1 MKKSFKLFL
10 AAAFLV
16 TEFFVVALPL
26 MITSAKAD
34 GHPIQAITHA
44 GFGGGTDVTTRMM
57 LLRTRRYLKQ
67 DMQLVNKKGG
77 GGAASMD
84 YMMSLPADGNH
95 TLTWTTGHAVSMA
108 LGKTKV
114 KLSDMQPLARGTD
127 DPQLFVVN
135 CKNDIKDAK
144 KFISTQKSKSLKY
157 GTTHTGGIDDV
168 SAIAFTKKGG
178 LKDPTIVAYKGVA
191 PIKTNLIK
199 GDIDVGVLNL
209 GEALTE
215 INEGK
220 LCVSVVLANN
230 RMAKIGDSPTAK
242 ELGIPVSLSTVRG
255 FVTKKGAPA
264 DRVKQLEAG
273 MMKAMSHNYYKNFL
287 TEIEDGTLC
296 VSVVLASNRME
307 KLSNVPTATELGI
320 PVVLSTVRGFVTKK
334 GVAGDRK
341 KQLEDAM
348 IKAMEH
354 KYFQSFLTDIGLD
367 STSVVGADEW
377 GKQMEVMLAE
387 MTAQLKALGYI
398 N

>member
-1 MKKSFKLFL
+1 MKKTFKTML
-10 AAAFLV
+10 AAIVLLVEIPFLSS
-16 TEFFVVALPL
+16 FA
-26 MITSAKAD
+26 SAA
-34 GHPIQAITHA
+34 PIQAITHA

-57 LLRTRRYLKQ
+57 LLRARRALKQ

-84 YMMSLPADGNH
+84 YMMTLPADGQH

-127 DPQLFVVN
+127 DPQLFVVS
-135 CKNDIKDAK
+135 CKNKIKDAK
-144 KFISTQKSKSLKY
+144 KFISAQKSKSLKY

-168 SAIAFTKKGG
+168 SAIAFTKKGK

-220 LCVSVVLANN
+220 LCVSVVLANE
-230 RMAKIGDSPTAK
+230 RMAKIGKVPTAK

-255 FVTKKGAPA
+255 FVTKKGVSA
-264 DRVKQLEAG
+264 DRAKVLEDG
-273 MMKAMSHNYYKNFL
+273 MMKAMNHNYYKNFL
-287 TEIEDGTLC
+287 TEI
-296 VSVVLASNRME
+296 
-307 KLSNVPTATELGI
+307 
-320 PVVLSTVRGFVTKK
+320 
-334 GVAGDRK
+334 
-341 KQLEDAM
+341 
-348 IKAMEH
+348 
-354 KYFQSFLTDIGLD
+354 GLD
-367 STSVVGADEW
+367 ESSVVGADEW
-377 GKQMEVMLAE
+377 GKQMETMLAE
-387 MTAQLKALGYI
+387 MTTQLKALGYI
-398 N
+398 K

>member
-1 MKKSFKLFL
+1 MNKSIKLFL
-10 AAAFLV
+10 ATSLLI
-16 TEFFVVALPL
+16 TEIFVLTIPV
-26 MITSAKAD
+26 MITTSRAD

-57 LLRTRRYLKQ
+57 LLRTRRELKQ

-77 GGAASMD
+77 GGASSMD
-84 YMMSLPADGNH
+84 YMMTLPADGNH

-135 CKNDIKDAK
+135 CNNEIKDAK
-144 KFISTQKSKSLKY
+144 KFVNSQKSKSLKY

-168 SAIAFTKKGG
+168 SAIAFTKKGK

-209 GEALTE
+209 GEA
-215 INEGK
+215 
-220 LCVSVVLANN
+220 V
-230 RMAKIGDSPTAK
+230 
-242 ELGIPVSLSTVRG
+242 
-255 FVTKKGAPA
+255 
-264 DRVKQLEAG
+264 
-273 MMKAMSHNYYKNFL
+273 
-287 TEIEDGTLC
+287 TEIEEGKLC

-334 GVAGDRK
+334 GAPSERVK
-341 KQLEDAM
+341 ILEAAM
-348 IKAMEH
+348 IKAMNH
-354 KYFQSFLTDIGLD
+354 KYYQGFLGDIGLD

-377 GKQMEVMLAE
+377 GKQMETMLAE

>member
-1 MKKSFKLFL
+1 MKKSFKIFL
-10 AAAFLV
+10 ATIFLIV
-16 TEFFVVALPL
+16 EIPFLSSIA
-26 MITSAKAD
+26 SADA
-34 GHPIQAITHA
+34 IQAITHA

-57 LLRTRRYLKQ
+57 LLRARRVLKQ

-84 YMMSLPADGNH
+84 YMMSLPADGQH

-127 DPQLFVVN
+127 DPQLFVVS
-135 CKNDIKDAK
+135 CKEDIKDAK
-144 KFISTQKSKSLKY
+144 KFVSTQKKKSLSY

-178 LKDPTIVAYKGVA
+178 LKNPKIVAYKGVA

-220 LCVSVVLANN
+220 LCVSVVLANK
-230 RMAKIGDSPTAK
+230 RMAKLSDVPTAK
-242 ELGIPVSLSTVRG
+242 ELGIDVSLSTVRG
-255 FVTKKGAPA
+255 FVTKKGAPS
-264 DRVKQLEAG
+264 DRVKQLEDG
-273 MMKAMSHNYYKNFL
+273 MIKAMSHNYYKNFL
-287 TEIEDGTLC
+287 TEI
-296 VSVVLASNRME
+296 
-307 KLSNVPTATELGI
+307 
-320 PVVLSTVRGFVTKK
+320 
-334 GVAGDRK
+334 
-341 KQLEDAM
+341 
-348 IKAMEH
+348 
-354 KYFQSFLTDIGLD
+354 GLD
-367 STSVVGADEW
+367 QTSVVGADEW
-377 GKQMEVMLAE
+377 GKQMESMLKE

-398 N
+398 K

>member
-1 MKKSFKLFL
+1 MKKTLKTML
-10 AAAFLV
+10 AAIVLIVEIPFLSS
-16 TEFFVVALPL
+16 FA
-26 MITSAKAD
+26 SAA
-34 GHPIQAITHA
+34 PIQAITHA

-57 LLRTRRYLKQ
+57 LLRARRVLKQ

-84 YMMSLPADGNH
+84 YMMSLPADGQH

-135 CKNDIKDAK
+135 CKSKFKNAK
-144 KFISTQKSKSLKY
+144 KFVSMQKERAFSY

-178 LKDPTIVAYKGVA
+178 LKTPKIVAYKGVA

-215 INEGK
+215 INEKK
-220 LCVSVVLANN
+220 LCVAVVLANN
-230 RMAKIGDSPTAK
+230 RMAKLSKVPTAK
-242 ELGIPVSLSTVRG
+242 ELGIDVALSTVRG

-264 DRVKQLEAG
+264 DRVKTLESG
-273 MMKAMSHNYYKNFL
+273 MLKAMSHNYYKNFL
-287 TEIEDGTLC
+287 TEI
-296 VSVVLASNRME
+296 
-307 KLSNVPTATELGI
+307 
-320 PVVLSTVRGFVTKK
+320 
-334 GVAGDRK
+334 
-341 KQLEDAM
+341 
-348 IKAMEH
+348 
-354 KYFQSFLTDIGLD
+354 GLD
-367 STSVVGADEW
+367 QSSVVGADEW
-377 GKQMEVMLAE
+377 GKQMEDMLKE

-398 N
+398 K

>member
-84 YMMSLPADGNH
+84 YMMTLPADGQH

-144 KFISTQKSKSLKY
+144 KFISAQKSKSLKY
-157 GTTHTGGIDDV
+157 GTTHVGIDDV
-168 SAIAFTKKGG
+168 SAIAFTKKGK
-178 LKDPTIVAYKGVA
+178 LTDPTIVAYKGVG

-209 GEALTE
+209 GEA
-215 INEGK
+215 
-220 LCVSVVLANN
+220 V
-230 RMAKIGDSPTAK
+230 
-242 ELGIPVSLSTVRG
+242 
-255 FVTKKGAPA
+255 
-264 DRVKQLEAG
+264 
-273 MMKAMSHNYYKNFL
+273 

-307 KLSNVPTATELGI
+307 KLNNVPTATELGI
-320 PVVLSTVRGFVTKK
+320 PVVLSTVRGFVTRK
-334 GVAGDRK
+334 GVPADRK

-398 N
+398 K

>member
-1 MKKSFKLFL
+1 MKKTFKALL
-10 AAAFLV
+10 AAVFLIV
-16 TEFFVVALPL
+16 EIPFLSSIA
-26 MITSAKAD
+26 SADQA
-34 GHPIQAITHA
+34 IQAITHA

-57 LLRTRRYLKQ
+57 LLRARRVLKQ

-84 YMMSLPADGNH
+84 YMMSLPADGQH

-135 CKNDIKDAK
+135 CKEDIKDAK
-144 KFISTQKSKSLKY
+144 KFVSTQKKKALSY

-178 LKDPTIVAYKGVA
+178 LKTPKIVAYKGVA

-230 RMAKIGDSPTAK
+230 RMQKLSNVPTAK
-242 ELGIPVSLSTVRG
+242 ELGIDVALSTVRG

-264 DRVKQLEAG
+264 DRVKTLEAG
-273 MMKAMSHNYYKNFL
+273 MLKAMSHNYYKNFL
-287 TEIEDGTLC
+287 TEI
-296 VSVVLASNRME
+296 
-307 KLSNVPTATELGI
+307 
-320 PVVLSTVRGFVTKK
+320 
-334 GVAGDRK
+334 
-341 KQLEDAM
+341 
-348 IKAMEH
+348 
-354 KYFQSFLTDIGLD
+354 GLD
-367 STSVVGADEW
+367 QTSVVGADEW
-377 GKQMEVMLAE
+377 GKQMESMLKE

-398 N
+398 K

>member
-1 MKKSFKLFL
+1 
-10 AAAFLV
+10 V
-16 TEFFVVALPL
+16 TEFFVIAIPL
-26 MITSAKAD
+26 MTTSARAD
-34 GHPIQAITHA
+34 GAIQAITHA

-57 LLRTRRYLKQ
+57 LLRARRVLKQ

-77 GGAASMD
+77 GGAVSMD
-84 YMMSLPADGNH
+84 YMMSLPADGQH

-135 CKNDIKDAK
+135 CKADIKDAK

-157 GTTHTGGIDDV
+157 GTTHVGGIDDV

-215 INEGK
+215 INDGT
-220 LCVSVVLANN
+220 LCVSIVLANN
-230 RMAKIGDSPTAK
+230 RMAKIKDSPTAK

-264 DRVKQLEAG
+264 ERVKQLEAG

-287 TEIEDGTLC
+287 TEI
-296 VSVVLASNRME
+296 
-307 KLSNVPTATELGI
+307 
-320 PVVLSTVRGFVTKK
+320 
-334 GVAGDRK
+334 
-341 KQLEDAM
+341 
-348 IKAMEH
+348 
-354 KYFQSFLTDIGLD
+354 GLD
-367 STSVVGADEW
+367 ETSVVGADEW
-377 GKQMEVMLAE
+377 GKQMEEMLTE

>member
-1 MKKSFKLFL
+1 MKKTFKALL
-10 AAAFLV
+10 AAVFLIV
-16 TEFFVVALPL
+16 EVPFLSSIA
-26 MITSAKAD
+26 SADQA
-34 GHPIQAITHA
+34 IQAITHA

-57 LLRTRRYLKQ
+57 LLRARRVLKQ

-84 YMMSLPADGNH
+84 YMMSLPADGQH

-135 CKNDIKDAK
+135 CKEDIKDAK
-144 KFISTQKSKSLKY
+144 KFVSTQKKKALSY

-178 LKDPTIVAYKGVA
+178 LKTPKIVAYKGVA

-230 RMAKIGDSPTAK
+230 RMQKLSNAPTAK
-242 ELGIPVSLSTVRG
+242 ELGIDVALSTVRG

-264 DRVKQLEAG
+264 DRVKTLEAG
-273 MMKAMSHNYYKNFL
+273 MLKAMSHNYYKNFL
-287 TEIEDGTLC
+287 TEI
-296 VSVVLASNRME
+296 
-307 KLSNVPTATELGI
+307 
-320 PVVLSTVRGFVTKK
+320 
-334 GVAGDRK
+334 
-341 KQLEDAM
+341 
-348 IKAMEH
+348 
-354 KYFQSFLTDIGLD
+354 GLD
-367 STSVVGADEW
+367 QTSVVGADEW
-377 GKQMEVMLAE
+377 GKQMESMLKE

-398 N
+398 K

>member
-1 MKKSFKLFL
+1 MKKTFKIIL
-10 AAAFLV
+10 AAVFL
-16 TEFFVVALPL
+16 L
-26 MITSAKAD
+26 MEIPFLSSIASAKP
-34 GHPIQAITHA
+34 PIQAITHA

-57 LLRTRRYLKQ
+57 LLRARRVLKQ

-84 YMMSLPADGNH
+84 YMMSLPADGQH

-135 CKNDIKDAK
+135 CKSKFKNAK
-144 KFISTQKSKSLKY
+144 KFVSMQKEKAFSY

-178 LKDPTIVAYKGVA
+178 LKTPKIVAYKGVA

-215 INEGK
+215 INEKK
-220 LCVSVVLANN
+220 LCVAVVLANN
-230 RMAKIGDSPTAK
+230 RMAKLSKVPTAK
-242 ELGIPVSLSTVRG
+242 ELGIDVALSTVRG

-264 DRVKQLEAG
+264 DRVKELEAG
-273 MMKAMSHNYYKNFL
+273 MLKAMSHNYYKNFL
-287 TEIEDGTLC
+287 VE
-296 VSVVLASNRME
+296 
-307 KLSNVPTATELGI
+307 
-320 PVVLSTVRGFVTKK
+320 
-334 GVAGDRK
+334 
-341 KQLEDAM
+341 
-348 IKAMEH
+348 
-354 KYFQSFLTDIGLD
+354 IGLD
-367 STSVVGADEW
+367 QTSVVGADEW
-377 GKQMEVMLAE
+377 GKQMEDMLKE

>member
-57 LLRTRRYLKQ
+57 LLRARRVLKQ

-135 CKNDIKDAK
+135 CNNEIKDAK
-144 KFISTQKSKSLKY
+144 KFISAQKSKSLKY

-178 LKDPTIVAYKGVA
+178 LTDPTIVAYKGVA

-220 LCVSVVLANN
+220 LCVSVVL
-230 RMAKIGDSPTAK
+230 
-242 ELGIPVSLSTVRG
+242 SLI
-255 FVTKKGAPA
+255 
-264 DRVKQLEAG
+264 
-273 MMKAMSHNYYKNFL
+273 H
-287 TEIEDGTLC
+287 I
-296 VSVVLASNRME
+296 
-307 KLSNVPTATELGI
+307 
-320 PVVLSTVRGFVTKK
+320 
-334 GVAGDRK
+334 
-341 KQLEDAM
+341 
-348 IKAMEH
+348 
-354 KYFQSFLTDIGLD
+354 
-367 STSVVGADEW
+367 
-377 GKQMEVMLAE
+377 
-387 MTAQLKALGYI
+387 
-398 N
+398 

>member
-16 TEFFVVALPL
+16 TEFFVIALPML
-26 MITSAKAD
+26 TTSARAD
-34 GHPIQAITHA
+34 GAIQAITHA

-57 LLRTRRYLKQ
+57 LLRARRVLKQ

-77 GGAASMD
+77 GGAVSMD
-84 YMMSLPADGNH
+84 YMMSLPADGQH

-114 KLSDMQPLARGTD
+114 KISDMQPLARGTD

-135 CKNDIKDAK
+135 CKADIKDAK
-144 KFISTQKSKSLKY
+144 KFISVQKSKSLKY
-157 GTTHTGGIDDV
+157 GTTHVGGIDDV

-215 INEGK
+215 INDGT

-230 RMAKIGDSPTAK
+230 RMAILLFAKTTETQSVPSLISVSASPKFKTPTSISPLIRLVLIG
-242 ELGIPVSLSTVRG
+242 
-255 FVTKKGAPA
+255 
-264 DRVKQLEAG
+264 
-273 MMKAMSHNYYKNFL
+273 
-287 TEIEDGTLC
+287 
-296 VSVVLASNRME
+296 
-307 KLSNVPTATELGI
+307 ATPL
-320 PVVLSTVRGFVTKK
+320 
-334 GVAGDRK
+334 
-341 KQLEDAM
+341 
-348 IKAMEH
+348 
-354 KYFQSFLTDIGLD
+354 
-367 STSVVGADEW
+367 
-377 GKQMEVMLAE
+377 
-387 MTAQLKALGYI
+387 
-398 N
+398 

>member
-1 MKKSFKLFL
+1 MKKTFKALL
-10 AAAFLV
+10 AAVFLIV
-16 TEFFVVALPL
+16 EVPFLSSIA
-26 MITSAKAD
+26 SADQA
-34 GHPIQAITHA
+34 IQAITHA

-57 LLRTRRYLKQ
+57 LLRARRVLKQ

-84 YMMSLPADGNH
+84 YMMSLPADGQH

-127 DPQLFVVN
+127 DPQLFVVS
-135 CKNDIKDAK
+135 CKEDIKDAK
-144 KFISTQKSKSLKY
+144 KFVSTQKKKALSY

-178 LKDPTIVAYKGVA
+178 LKTPKIVAYKGVA

-230 RMAKIGDSPTAK
+230 RMAKLSNVPTAK
-242 ELGIPVSLSTVRG
+242 ELGIDVALSTVRG

-264 DRVKQLEAG
+264 DRVKTLEAG
-273 MMKAMSHNYYKNFL
+273 MLKAMSHNYYKNFL
-287 TEIEDGTLC
+287 TEI
-296 VSVVLASNRME
+296 
-307 KLSNVPTATELGI
+307 
-320 PVVLSTVRGFVTKK
+320 
-334 GVAGDRK
+334 
-341 KQLEDAM
+341 
-348 IKAMEH
+348 
-354 KYFQSFLTDIGLD
+354 GLD
-367 STSVVGADEW
+367 QTSVVGADEW
-377 GKQMEVMLAE
+377 GKQMESMLKE

-398 N
+398 K

>member
-57 LLRTRRYLKQ
+57 LLRARR
-67 DMQLVNKKGG
+67 V
-77 GGAASMD
+77 
-84 YMMSLPADGNH
+84 
-95 TLTWTTGHAVSMA
+95 TTGHAVSMA

-135 CKNDIKDAK
+135 CNNEIKDAK
-144 KFISTQKSKSLKY
+144 KFISAQKSKSLKY

-178 LKDPTIVAYKGVA
+178 LTDPTIVAYKGVA

-220 LCVSVVLANN
+220 LCVSVVLANE

-287 TEIEDGTLC
+287 TEI
-296 VSVVLASNRME
+296 
-307 KLSNVPTATELGI
+307 
-320 PVVLSTVRGFVTKK
+320 
-334 GVAGDRK
+334 
-341 KQLEDAM
+341 
-348 IKAMEH
+348 
-354 KYFQSFLTDIGLD
+354 GLD
-367 STSVVGADEW
+367 DTSVVGADEW
-377 GKQMEVMLAE
+377 GKQMEEMLTE

>member
-1 MKKSFKLFL
+1 MKKTFK
-10 AAAFLV
+10 AFLV
-16 TEFFVVALPL
+16 TAFVVAEFFVIALPL
-26 MITSAKAD
+26 VTTSAKAD
-34 GHPIQAITHA
+34 GAIQAITHA

-57 LLRTRRYLKQ
+57 LLRARRVLKQ

-77 GGAASMD
+77 GGAVSMD
-84 YMMSLPADGNH
+84 YMMSLPADGQH

-135 CKNDIKDAK
+135 CKADIKDAK
-144 KFISTQKSKSLKY
+144 KFISVQKSKSLKY

-168 SAIAFTKKGG
+168 SAIAFTK
-178 LKDPTIVAYKGVA
+178 KGVA

-215 INEGK
+215 INEGT
-220 LCVSVVLANN
+220 LCVSVVLANE

-264 DRVKQLEAG
+264 ARVKELEAG
-273 MMKAMSHNYYKNFL
+273 MMKAMGHNYYKNFL
-287 TEIEDGTLC
+287 TEI
-296 VSVVLASNRME
+296 
-307 KLSNVPTATELGI
+307 
-320 PVVLSTVRGFVTKK
+320 
-334 GVAGDRK
+334 
-341 KQLEDAM
+341 
-348 IKAMEH
+348 
-354 KYFQSFLTDIGLD
+354 GLD
-367 STSVVGADEW
+367 DTSVVGADEW
-377 GKQMEVMLAE
+377 GKQMEEMLKE
-387 MTAQLKALGYI
+387 MTAQLKALGYLK
-398 N
+398 

>member
-16 TEFFVVALPL
+16 TEFFVVALPML
-26 MITSAKAD
+26 TTSARAD
-34 GHPIQAITHA
+34 GAIQAITHA

-57 LLRTRRYLKQ
+57 LLRARRVLKQ

-77 GGAASMD
+77 GGAVSMD
-84 YMMSLPADGNH
+84 YMMSLPADGQH

-114 KLSDMQPLARGTD
+114 KISDMQPLARGTD

-135 CKNDIKDAK
+135 CKADIKDAK
-144 KFISTQKSKSLKY
+144 KFISAQKSKSLKY
-157 GTTHTGGIDDV
+157 GTTHVGGIDDV

-215 INEGK
+215 INNGT
-220 LCVSVVLANN
+220 LCVSIVLANN

-242 ELGIPVSLSTVRG
+242 ELV
-255 FVTKKGAPA
+255 
-264 DRVKQLEAG
+264 
-273 MMKAMSHNYYKNFL
+273 FL
-287 TEIEDGTLC
+287 FLC
-296 VSVVLASNRME
+296 L
-307 KLSNVPTATELGI
+307 L
-320 PVVLSTVRGFVTKK
+320 
-334 GVAGDRK
+334 
-341 KQLEDAM
+341 LED
-348 IKAMEH
+348 
-354 KYFQSFLTDIGLD
+354 L
-367 STSVVGADEW
+367 
-377 GKQMEVMLAE
+377 
-387 MTAQLKALGYI
+387 
-398 N
+398 

>member
-1 MKKSFKLFL
+1 MNKTFKLILGAIFL
-10 AAAFLV
+10 A
-16 TEFFVVALPL
+16 TEFFIVTIPI
-26 MITSAKAD
+26 MMTSAKAD
-34 GHPIQAITHA
+34 NHPIQAITHA

-57 LLRTRRYLKQ
+57 LLRARKALKQ

-84 YMMSLPADGNH
+84 YMMTLPADGNH

-127 DPQLFVVN
+127 DPQLFVVSCSN
-135 CKNDIKDAK
+135 EIKDAK
-144 KFISTQKSKSLKY
+144 KFVSVQKKKSLKY

-168 SAIAFTKKGG
+168 SAIAFTKKGN

-220 LCVSVVLANN
+220 ICVSVALANE
-230 RMAKIGDSPTAK
+230 RMAKIGDTPTAK

-255 FVTKKGAPA
+255 FVTKKGVSAERA
-264 DRVKQLEAG
+264 KVLEEG
-273 MMKAMSHNYYKNFL
+273 MLKAMGHNYYKNFL
-287 TEIEDGTLC
+287 TEI
-296 VSVVLASNRME
+296 
-307 KLSNVPTATELGI
+307 
-320 PVVLSTVRGFVTKK
+320 
-334 GVAGDRK
+334 
-341 KQLEDAM
+341 
-348 IKAMEH
+348 
-354 KYFQSFLTDIGLD
+354 GLD
-367 STSVVGADEW
+367 DTSVVGADEW
-377 GKQMEVMLAE
+377 GKQMEEMLAE

-398 N
+398 K

>member
-1 MKKSFKLFL
+1 MKKTFKVLL
-10 AAAFLV
+10 GAALLV
-16 TEFFVVALPL
+16 TEVFALALPIL
-26 MITSAKAD
+26 TTSVKAD

-84 YMMSLPADGNH
+84 YMMTLPADGQH

-144 KFISTQKSKSLKY
+144 KFVSAQKSKSLKY
-157 GTTHTGGIDDV
+157 GTTHVGGIDDV
-168 SAIAFTKKGG
+168 SAIAFTKKGK
-178 LKDPTIVAYKGVA
+178 LTDPTIVAYKGVA

-209 GEALTE
+209 GEA
-215 INEGK
+215 
-220 LCVSVVLANN
+220 V
-230 RMAKIGDSPTAK
+230 
-242 ELGIPVSLSTVRG
+242 
-255 FVTKKGAPA
+255 
-264 DRVKQLEAG
+264 
-273 MMKAMSHNYYKNFL
+273 
-287 TEIEDGTLC
+287 TEIENGTLC
-296 VSVVLASNRME
+296 VSVVLASKRMD

-334 GVAGDRK
+334 GVAADRK

-367 STSVVGADEW
+367 SSSVVGADEW
-377 GKQMEVMLAE
+377 GKQMETMLAE

-398 N
+398 K

>member
-1 MKKSFKLFL
+1 MKKTLKTVL
-10 AAAFLV
+10 AAIVLIVEIPFLSS
-16 TEFFVVALPL
+16 FA
-26 MITSAKAD
+26 SAA
-34 GHPIQAITHA
+34 PIQAITHA

-57 LLRTRRYLKQ
+57 LLRARRVLKQ

-84 YMMSLPADGNH
+84 YMMSLPADGQH

-135 CKNDIKDAK
+135 CKSKFKNAK
-144 KFISTQKSKSLKY
+144 KFVSMQKEKAFSY

-178 LKDPTIVAYKGVA
+178 LKTPKIVAYKGVA

-199 GDIDVGVLNL
+199 GDIDVGVLHL

-215 INEGK
+215 INEKK
-220 LCVSVVLANN
+220 LCVAVVLANK
-230 RMAKIGDSPTAK
+230 RMAKLSKVPTAK
-242 ELGIPVSLSTVRG
+242 ELGIDVALSTVRG

-273 MMKAMSHNYYKNFL
+273 MVKAMSHNYYKNFL
-287 TEIEDGTLC
+287 TEI
-296 VSVVLASNRME
+296 
-307 KLSNVPTATELGI
+307 
-320 PVVLSTVRGFVTKK
+320 
-334 GVAGDRK
+334 
-341 KQLEDAM
+341 
-348 IKAMEH
+348 
-354 KYFQSFLTDIGLD
+354 GLD
-367 STSVVGADEW
+367 QSSVVGADEW
-377 GKQMEVMLAE
+377 GKQMEDMLKE

-398 N
+398 K

>member
-57 LLRTRRYLKQ
+57 LLRARRVLKQ

-135 CKNDIKDAK
+135 CKADIKDAK
-144 KFISTQKSKSLKY
+144 KFISAQKSKSLKY

-209 GEALTE
+209 GEA
-215 INEGK
+215 
-220 LCVSVVLANN
+220 
-230 RMAKIGDSPTAK
+230 
-242 ELGIPVSLSTVRG
+242 
-255 FVTKKGAPA
+255 
-264 DRVKQLEAG
+264 
-273 MMKAMSHNYYKNFL
+273 
-287 TEIEDGTLC
+287 
-296 VSVVLASNRME
+296 
-307 KLSNVPTATELGI
+307 
-320 PVVLSTVRGFVTKK
+320 
-334 GVAGDRK
+334 
-341 KQLEDAM
+341 
-348 IKAMEH
+348 
-354 KYFQSFLTDIGLD
+354 
-367 STSVVGADEW
+367 
-377 GKQMEVMLAE
+377 
-387 MTAQLKALGYI
+387 
-398 N
+398 

>member
-1 MKKSFKLFL
+1 MKKTFKALL
-10 AAAFLV
+10 AAVFLIV
-16 TEFFVVALPL
+16 EVPFLSSIA
-26 MITSAKAD
+26 SADQA
-34 GHPIQAITHA
+34 IQAITHA

-57 LLRTRRYLKQ
+57 LLRARRVLKQ

-84 YMMSLPADGNH
+84 YMMSLPADGQH

-135 CKNDIKDAK
+135 CKEGIKDAK
-144 KFISTQKSKSLKY
+144 KFVSTQKKKALSY

-178 LKDPTIVAYKGVA
+178 LKTPKIVAYKGVA

-230 RMAKIGDSPTAK
+230 RMQKLSNVPTAK
-242 ELGIPVSLSTVRG
+242 ELGIDVALSTVRG

-264 DRVKQLEAG
+264 DRVKTLEAG
-273 MMKAMSHNYYKNFL
+273 MLKAMSHNYYKNFL
-287 TEIEDGTLC
+287 TEI
-296 VSVVLASNRME
+296 
-307 KLSNVPTATELGI
+307 
-320 PVVLSTVRGFVTKK
+320 
-334 GVAGDRK
+334 
-341 KQLEDAM
+341 
-348 IKAMEH
+348 
-354 KYFQSFLTDIGLD
+354 GLD
-367 STSVVGADEW
+367 QTSVVGADEW
-377 GKQMEVMLAE
+377 GKQMESMLKE

-398 N
+398 K